1 MQKRLSRNTV
11 ILWTI
16 IFCLTQL
23 SGCSLVGSYKKDG
36 APDTN
41 FDFSQIP
48 DAVPK
53 AEPLSR
59 YGNKSYHINGQHYRV
74 LKTASGYKARGIA
87 SWYGTKFH
95 GRNTS
100 SFEKYDLFAM
110 TAASPTLPL
119 PTYVKV
125 KNLNNGKE
133 VIVKVND
140 RGPFKSNRILDV
152 SYAAAKKLGFAYRGT
167 ARVEITAITP
177 KQWKPPQFASAKN
190 LYLKVGTFA
199 TLNNAKLWA
208 HKIAL
213 LTKSETH
220 VDKTNQK
227 IYHIAIG
234 PVASN
239 KTDQIRRILRNKGFG
254 EATI

>member
-1 MQKRLSRNTV
+1 MQKKLNRNV
-11 ILWTI
+11 VVLWTI
-16 IFCLTQL
+16 LFCLTQL
-23 SGCSLVGSYKKDG
+23 SGCSLVGPYKKDG

-41 FDFSQIP
+41 FDVSQIP

-53 AEPLSR
+53 IEPLSR
-59 YGNKSYHINGQHYRV
+59 HGNKSYHIKGRHYQV
-74 LKTASGYKARGIA
+74 LKTAFGYKARGIA
-87 SWYGTKFH
+87 SWYGIKFH

-100 SFEKYDLFAM
+100 SLEKYNLFAM

-125 KNLNNGKE
+125 KNLSNGKE

-140 RGPFKSNRILDV
+140 RGPFRSNRILDV
-152 SYAAAKKLGFAYRGT
+152 SYVAAKKLGFADRGT

-177 KQWKPPQFASAKN
+177 KQWEHPHFASAEK
-190 LYLKVGTFA
+190 LYLKIGSFV
-199 TLNNAKLWA
+199 TLSKAKVWA
-208 HKIAL
+208 HKVAL

-220 VDKTNQK
+220 VAKTNQK

-239 KTDQIRRILRNKGFG
+239 KTDQIRRVLRNKGFG